1 MAQGVGLQVT
11 TTPKDLTQVSKKARK
26 SILKGVP
33 RAVLRTGVYGMGIIK
48 ERTADGRGYLGAF
61 RAYSPEYM
69 ATLSK
74 EGKPTSPVDL
84 FNTGQMLR
92 SMQTRRK
99 DKRTAEIYFDNK
111 EAAEKAAMNNKS
123 RPFFGFNRKEEKALG
138 EFFRNQL

>member
-11 TTPKDLTQVSKKARK
+11 TTPKDLAQVSKKAQK
-26 SILKGVP
+26 GVLKGVP

-99 DKRTAEIYFDNK
+99 DKRTSEIYFDNK

-123 RPFFGFNRKEEKALG
+123 RPFFGFNQQEEKALG
-138 EFFRNQL
+138 VFFRKQL

>member
-11 TTPKDLTQVSKKARK
+11 TTPKDLATVSKKAQK
-26 SILKGVP
+26 GILKGVP
-33 RAVLRTGVYGMGIIK
+33 RAVLRTGSEAMRIIK
-48 ERTADGRGYLGAF
+48 QRTADGRGYQGAF
-61 RAYSPEYM
+61 KAYSPEYM

-74 EGKPTSPVDL
+74 EGNPSSPVDL

-92 SMQTRRK
+92 SMQVRRK

-138 EFFRNQL
+138 EFFRKQL

>member
-26 SILKGVP
+26 SVLKGIP

-48 ERTADGRGYLGAF
+48 DRTEDGRGYLGAF

-69 ATLSK
+69 ATLKK

-84 FNTGQMLR
+84 LNTGQMLR

-123 RPFFGFNRKEEKALG
+123 RPFFGFNRQEEKALG
-138 EFFRNQL
+138 EFFRKQL

>member
-11 TTPKDLTQVSKKARK
+11 TTPRDLAQVSKKAQK
-26 SILKGVP
+26 GVLQGVP
-33 RAVLRTGVYGMGIIK
+33 RAVLRTGVHAMGIIK
-48 ERTADGRGYLGAF
+48 ARTADGRGYLGAF

-74 EGKPTSPVDL
+74 EGKPASPVDL

-138 EFFRNQL
+138 VFFRKQL